1 MPSREVSC
9 PKHHMRVVVGGATGF
24 IGTALVRA
32 LLARGD
38 QVTILSLHPVRA
50 GRLGSEVEV
59 REWHP
64 PAVDDWA
71 GALIGADAAV
81 NLSGTPV
88 IKPWQPWT
96 TSEKAKI
103 RNSRVDSTYALVEA
117 LRLADPRPPVFVSQ
131 SAIGYYG
138 DRGSD
143 VLTEEAP
150 AGADFLAAVV
160 RDWEAAALPAE
171 DAGVRLVRTRTAV
184 VLGKGG
190 EMPLLELPF
199 KLFLGGTLGRPDQW
213 FSWIHLSDLVSL
225 ILFAIDNEEVRG
237 AVNASAPHPVTM
249 TTFCQQL
256 GAALHRPSWV
266 PFYPLL
272 LRLALG
278 QRANMLLASQRVIP
292 ERARELGFVF
302 QHPDPGEALSSI
314 YA

>member
-1 MPSREVSC
+1 
-9 PKHHMRVVVGGATGF
+9 MRVVVGGATGF
-24 IGTALVRA
+24 IGTALVGA

-38 QVTILSLHPVRA
+38 DVTILSVHPARA
-50 GRLGSEVEV
+50 RRLRPEVEV

-71 GALIGADAAV
+71 GALIGAEAVV

-96 TSEKAKI
+96 RPEKAKI
-103 RNSRVDSTYALVEA
+103 RNSRIDSTHALVEG
-117 LRLADPRPPVFVSQ
+117 LRLADPRPSVFVSQ

-138 DRGSD
+138 NRGSD

-150 AGADFLAAVV
+150 PGADFLATVV

-171 DAGVRLVRTRTAV
+171 EAGVRVVRTRTAV

-213 FSWIHLSDLVSL
+213 ISWIHLSDLVSL
-225 ILFAIDNEEVRG
+225 ILFAIDDSEARG
-237 AVNASAPHPVTM
+237 AINAAAPHPVTM
-249 TTFCQQL
+249 KTFCQQL

-266 PFYPLL
+266 PLYPLL

-278 QRANMLLASQRVIP
+278 QRAKMLLASQRVVP

-302 QHPDPGEALSSI
+302 QHPDPDEALRSI
-314 YA
+314 FA